1 MKISIKHSLA
11 WIVALSVLLVAATG
25 VMAQA
30 GNAKLRFVHVIP
42 GASAVDVYTDGQ
54 LTISGLSFG
63 SASTY
68 VNVGAGEHQLTVT
81 ASGSTNALWEQTVS
95 AADGSATTL
104 VAAAASNP
112 NFVAYPEDLT
122 SVGLGKARLT
132 AVHAIAGGPAV
143 DLMLADGRPVIPGL
157 QFGQAAG
164 TLDVPAFAYD
174 FAVAANGDGV
184 ENALLKVDSVALDT
198 GTSYMLVV
206 YGTLDAPEALVLKTA
221 TEGDANSGFVRIAH
235 GVSGAP
241 AVDIYIN
248 GSLAIPAL
256 AFGEFTEHVA
266 IPAGS
271 YDVAIRAAGSEDD
284 LVTATLP
291 VTAGSATTAAAL
303 GTADGISVNVFT
315 DNISGI
321 TADKA
326 VISLANGIPGT
337 TTVAA
342 ELEDGTSLATNLS
355 FGQAA
360 DAVIID
366 PAEAAITVTAGD
378 SGTNQSADI
387 PAQSFYGG
395 VYYNLIVVSDGGTI
409 KVLGAPTSLAQGVA
423 SAPGAAAVVAVEPT
437 AAEVEATLAPPPTVE
452 PTTEPTIAAVEPTAV
467 PAVPPTQTP
476 VTAAGPTARVFNLDA
491 NANLQLRQY
500 PNSDALSLGTVP
512 PGTTLLVNGREGA
525 ITEIPFSA
533 TPRPP
538 EDYEFIDPVTLF
550 TDPKQDLVPEETWIN
565 VTYTTPDGGSIT
577 AWANAL
583 YLDIRNPRAEKVKL
597 ADLPTVSSNL
607 PGEVDNTSISAP
619 AVPANRVAATV
630 FNLDADVSLNIRRTP
645 DTDGEVLARVPNGT
659 VMELLG
665 LKEDR
670 EWAFVSYAPP
680 TGGTVTG
687 WVNILYV
694 QYSYNGREFKL
705 EDLEERNLL
714 VVTPDDARGDVTEGI
729 GPAVIPTVNPTKDAY
744 VATVT
749 LDPGSNLN
757 LRREPDPDAE
767 VLAQIP
773 SGTQVIVISR
783 TADGNWLE
791 VTFEET
797 EGWIASKTDVA
808 TFVSISFNSRPAV
821 INDIPVTGDATLPPE
836 AELTNV
842 PVTPTADP
850 SSLNLPVRVSDA
862 FVMMTGS
869 PGGENQGLPG
879 LSQGQEAI
887 LIFTDGTFS
896 YIEIPDGTRGW
907 VPAGAVQPR

>member
-1 MKISIKHSLA
+1 
-11 WIVALSVLLVAATG
+11 VLKAAT
-25 VMAQA
+25 A
-30 GNAKLRFVHVIP
+30 G
-42 GASAVDVYTDGQ
+42 
-54 LTISGLSFG
+54 
-63 SASTY
+63 
-68 VNVGAGEHQLTVT
+68 
-81 ASGSTNALWEQTVS
+81 
-95 AADGSATTL
+95 
-104 VAAAASNP
+104 
-112 NFVAYPEDLT
+112 
-122 SVGLGKARLT
+122 
-132 AVHAIAGGPAV
+132 
-143 DLMLADGRPVIPGL
+143 
-157 QFGQAAG
+157 
-164 TLDVPAFAYD
+164 
-174 FAVAANGDGV
+174 
-184 ENALLKVDSVALDT
+184 DS
-198 GTSYMLVV
+198 
-206 YGTLDAPEALVLKTA
+206 
-221 TEGDANSGFVRIAH
+221 NSGFVRVAH

-241 AVDIYIN
+241 AVDVYVN
-248 GSLAIPAL
+248 GTLVIPAL

-271 YDVAIRAAGSEDD
+271 YDVAIREAGGDTD

-291 VTAGSATTAAAL
+291 VTAGSASTAAAL
-303 GTADGISVNVFT
+303 GTVDEITVNVFT
-315 DNISGI
+315 DNISGV

-342 ELEDGTSLATNLS
+342 TLDDGTEIASNLA

-360 DAVIID
+360 DAVSID
-366 PAEAAITVTAGD
+366 PVEAAITVTAGD
-378 SGTNQSADI
+378 SGTNESAEI
-387 PAQSFYGG
+387 PAETFYGG
-395 VYYNLIVVSDGGTI
+395 VYYNLLVVSDGGTI

-423 SAPGAAAVVAVEPT
+423 SAPGAADAVVAVEPT
-437 AAEVEATLAPPPTVE
+437 AVVEATLAPPPTVE
-452 PTTEPTIAAVEPTAV
+452 PTIVPVEPTAA
-467 PAVPPTQTP
+467 PALPPTQAP
-476 VTAAGPTARVFNLDA
+476 VTASGPTGRVFNLDA

-512 PGTTLLVNGREGA
+512 SGTTLIVNGREGA
-525 ITEIPFSA
+525 ITEIPFSS

-538 EDYEFIDPVTLF
+538 EDYEFVDPVTLF

-565 VTYTTPDGGSIT
+565 VTYSTPDGGSIT

-583 YLDIRNPRAEKVKL
+583 YLDIRNPRGEKVKL
-597 ADLPTVSSNL
+597 ADLPLVSSNL
-607 PGEVDNTSISAP
+607 PGSVDNTAVSAP

-665 LKEDR
+665 LKEDG

-687 WVNILYV
+687 WVNILYI

-705 EDLEERNLL
+705 EDLEERNL
-714 VVTPDDARGDVTEGI
+714 VVITPDDARGDVSDNI
-729 GPAVIPTVNPTKDAY
+729 GPAAIPTVNPTKDAY

-757 LRREPDPDAE
+757 LRRSPDPDAE

-773 SGTQVIVISR
+773 SGTQVIVTSR

-797 EGWIASKTDVA
+797 EGWIAAKTDLA
-808 TFVSISFNSRPAV
+808 TFVSISFNSRPATV
-821 INDIPVTGDATLPPE
+821 NDIPVTGDATLPPAGD
-836 AELTNV
+836 AEQTAV
-842 PVTPTADP
+842 PVTPTTDP

-879 LSQGQEAI
+879 LSAGQEAI

-896 YIEIPDGTRGW
+896 YIELPDGTRGW